1 MMDDKLD
8 EQLQSMAAEYN
19 RPPETPR
26 EEMWTAIQKTR
37 VAYQVP
43 KRIAWKPL
51 AWGGL
56 AAAAVLVIGIL
67 IGNRMNGNGG
77 QNIAV
82 NGGNEPIIDTTGP
95 DRAFKIAAVQYLGE
109 TEEFLTLFRAD
120 VRQGAVDPNSATRA
134 RQLLSSNRLLMDS
147 PAAQDPEISGLLED
161 LELVLAE
168 IARVSGSETSKEEAG
183 FIDDGIEEG
192 GLLDRLRTAVPAGNP
207 TGIGL

>member
-1 MMDDKLD
+1 MMDDRLD
-8 EQLQSMAAEYN
+8 EQLEELAAEYH

-26 EEMWTAIQKTR
+26 EEMWAAIQKNR
-37 VAYQVP
+37 VTYRAP
-43 KRIAWKPL
+43 KRFAWKPL

-56 AAAAVLVIGIL
+56 AAAAVLVIGIM
-67 IGNRMNGNGG
+67 IGIGVTPNRDIAGNDSTDTRVPE
-77 QNIAV
+77 V
-82 NGGNEPIIDTTGP
+82 NPNDP

-120 VRQGAVDPNSATRA
+120 VRQGAVDPNAAARA

-147 PAAQDPEISGLLED
+147 PAAQDPEIGRLLED

-168 IARVSGSETSKEEAG
+168 IARVSGTGTSQEEAG

-192 GLLDRLRTAVPAGNP
+192 GLLDRLRTAVPSGTP
-207 TGIGL
+207 GIGL

>member
-1 MMDDKLD
+1 MMDDRLD
-8 EQLQSMAAEYN
+8 EQLESLAAEYN

-26 EEMWTAIQKTR
+26 EEMWTAIQKNR
-37 VAYQVP
+37 AAYRAP
-43 KRIAWKPL
+43 KRISWKPL
-51 AWGGL
+51 AWGAL

-67 IGNRMNGNGG
+67 IGNSMKGNRG
-77 QNIAV
+77 QEIA
-82 NGGNEPIIDTTGP
+82 GNDGQPIIDTTGP

-120 VRQGAVDPNSATRA
+120 VRQGAVDPNAATRA

-168 IARVSGSETSKEEAG
+168 IARVSGSETAKEEAG

-207 TGIGL
+207 AGIGL

>member
-8 EQLQSMAAEYN
+8 EQLESLAAEYN

-26 EEMWTAIQKTR
+26 EEMWTAIQKNR
-37 VAYQVP
+37 VAYRAP
-43 KRIAWKPL
+43 KRITWKPL
-51 AWGGL
+51 VWGGL

-67 IGNRMNGNGG
+67 IGNGMKGNGG
-77 QNIAV
+77 QPIAGN
-82 NGGNEPIIDTTGP
+82 NGEPRIDTTGP

-120 VRQGAVDPNSATRA
+120 VRQGAVDPNAATRA

-168 IARVSGSETSKEEAG
+168 IARVSGSETAKEEAG

-207 TGIGL
+207 AGIGL

>member
-1 MMDDKLD
+1 MMDDRLD
-8 EQLQSMAAEYN
+8 EQLEELAAEYH

-26 EEMWTAIQKTR
+26 EEMWTAIQKQR
-37 VAYQVP
+37 AEYRAPQ
-43 KRIAWKPL
+43 RLRWKPL

-56 AAAAVLVIGIL
+56 AAAAVLVIGIM
-67 IGNRMNGNGG
+67 IGIGVTPHRE
-77 QNIAV
+77 IADNDSTGTRAPEV
-82 NGGNEPIIDTTGP
+82 NPNDP

-120 VRQGAVDPNSATRA
+120 VRQGTVDRNAPVRA

-147 PAAQDPEISGLLED
+147 PAAQDPEIGRLLED

-168 IARVSGSETSKEEAG
+168 IARVSGTETSQEEAG

-192 GLLDRLRTAVPAGNP
+192 GLLDRLRTAVPSGTP
-207 TGIGL
+207 GIGL

>member
-1 MMDDKLD
+1 MMDDRLD
-8 EQLQSMAAEYN
+8 EQLEELAAEYH

-26 EEMWTAIQKTR
+26 EEMWTAIQKNR
-37 VAYQVP
+37 VTYRTP
-43 KRIAWKPL
+43 KRFAWKPL

-56 AAAAVLVIGIL
+56 AAAAVLVIGIM
-67 IGNRMNGNGG
+67 IGNRMN
-77 QNIAV
+77 V
-82 NGGNEPIIDTTGP
+82 NGRPNIGENTGSVPRIDTTGP

-120 VRQGAVDPNSATRA
+120 VRQGAVDPNAAARA

-147 PAAQDPEISGLLED
+147 PAAQDPEIGRLLED

-168 IARVSGSETSKEEAG
+168 IARVSGTGTSQEEAG

-192 GLLDRLRTAVPAGNP
+192 GLLDRLRTAVPSGTP
-207 TGIGL
+207 GIGL

>member
-1 MMDDKLD
+1 MMDDRLD
-8 EQLQSMAAEYN
+8 EQLQDLAAEYN

-26 EEMWTAIQKTR
+26 EEMWTAIQKNR
-37 VAYQVP
+37 AAYRAP
-43 KRIAWKPL
+43 KRVTWKPL

-56 AAAAVLVIGIL
+56 AAAAVLVIGIF
-67 IGNRMNGNGG
+67 IGTRVNRNTP
-77 QNIAV
+77 IAEGPDSSRV
-82 NGGNEPIIDTTGP
+82 RIQPNDP

-120 VRQGAVDPNSATRA
+120 VRQGAVDPNAAARA

-147 PAAQDPEISGLLED
+147 PAAQDPEIGGLLED

>member
-1 MMDDKLD
+1 MMDDRLD
-8 EQLQSMAAEYN
+8 EQLKDLAAEYN

-26 EEMWTAIQKTR
+26 EEMWATIQKTR
-37 VAYQVP
+37 VADRAP
-43 KRIAWKPL
+43 KRITWKPL

-56 AAAAVLVIGIL
+56 AAAAVLVVGIFIGI
-67 IGNRMNGNGG
+67 GVNRSNG
-77 QNIAV
+77 IAEGPDSSGV
-82 NGGNEPIIDTTGP
+82 RIRPNDP

-120 VRQGAVDPNSATRA
+120 VRQGAVDPNSSTRA
-134 RQLLSSNRLLMDS
+134 RQLLSSNRHLMYS

-161 LELVLAE
+161 QELVLAE
-168 IARVSGSETSKEEAG
+168 IARVSGTETSKEEAG

-207 TGIGL
+207 AGIGL

>member
-1 MMDDKLD
+1 MMDDRLD
-8 EQLQSMAAEYN
+8 EQLKDLASEYN

-37 VAYQVP
+37 VADRAP
-43 KRIAWKPL
+43 RRIAWKGL

-67 IGNRMNGNGG
+67 IGTGIGRKGPETAANTG
-77 QNIAV
+77 
-82 NGGNEPIIDTTGP
+82 DTGVTIKPNDP

-120 VRQGAVDPNSATRA
+120 VRQGAVDPNAATRA

-147 PAAQDPEISGLLED
+147 PAAQDPEIGGLLED

-168 IARVSGSETSKEEAG
+168 IARVSGTETSQEEAG

>member
-1 MMDDKLD
+1 MMDDRLD
-8 EQLQSMAAEYN
+8 EQLRDLAAEYN

-26 EEMWTAIQKTR
+26 EEMWAAIQKNR
-37 VAYQVP
+37 VAYRAP
-43 KRIAWKPL
+43 RRITWKPL
-51 AWGGL
+51 AWAGL
-56 AAAAVLVIGIL
+56 AAAAVLVVGIFIGI
-67 IGNRMNGNGG
+67 GVNRNKGIAAGPDSSG
-77 QNIAV
+77 VNIQP
-82 NGGNEPIIDTTGP
+82 NDP

-120 VRQGAVDPNSATRA
+120 VRQGAVDPNAATRA